1 MKYNK
6 INKQIYI
13 YLMRESSHWYC
24 VSPILSLNQQ
34 FKQKV
39 MGKQV
44 KFTYIATPAISN
56 AEASLKLLIL

>member
-1 MKYNK
+1 
-6 INKQIYI
+6 
-13 YLMRESSHWYC
+13 MRESSHWYY

-56 AEASLKLLIL
+56 AETSLKLLIL